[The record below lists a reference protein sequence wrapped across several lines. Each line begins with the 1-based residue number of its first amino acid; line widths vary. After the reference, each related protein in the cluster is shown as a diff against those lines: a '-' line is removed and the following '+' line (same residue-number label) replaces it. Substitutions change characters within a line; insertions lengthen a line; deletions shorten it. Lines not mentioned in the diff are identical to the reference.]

1 MLYPP
6 AIIFSNDDLTDQV
19 QGVLK
24 TQLFLDEIM
33 SGTVFDGYVAAD
45 GYYARDV
52 RLSGKRIL
60 VMRSF
65 LNMNN
70 EDLADVVIF
79 IKNGL
84 ASVQKNNFG
93 PPMQTYQVATLNMF
107 QLLGSSSIKNI
118 PF

>member
-6 AIIFSNDDLTDQV
+6 AIIFSNDDLTSQV
-19 QGVLK
+19 QEVLR

-33 SGTVFDGYVAAD
+33 SGSVFDGYVAAD
-45 GYYARDV
+45 GYYANNIK
-52 RLSGKRIL
+52 LMGKRIL
-60 VMRSF
+60 VMRNFST
-65 LNMNN
+65 MAN
-70 EDLADVVIF
+70 ENLADVVIF

>member
-6 AIIFSNDDLTDQV
+6 AIIFSNDDLTSQV
-19 QGVLK
+19 QQVLR

-33 SGTVFDGYVAAD
+33 SGSVFDGYVVAD
-45 GYYARDV
+45 GSYARDLK
-52 RLSGKRIL
+52 LSGKRIL
-60 VMRSF
+60 VMRNF
-65 LNMNN
+65 ATMNN

-84 ASVQKNNFG
+84 ASIQKNNFG

-107 QLLGSSSIKNI
+107 QLLGSSSTKNI